1 MVYRH
6 NEELIKKLQNEKEAE
21 AFFYKTLEE
30 CKKMDKKQARE
41 HLIETM
47 KILRKAQGSWV
58 CDNWFGNFFYKIIS
72 SIIFKLRL
80 ERYRDADQRNQNR

>member
-1 MVYRH
+1 MVYQY
-6 NEELIKKLQNEKEAE
+6 NEELLKKLRNDKEAE

-30 CKKMDKKQARE
+30 CKRMNKQQAKQ

-58 CDNWFGNFFYKIIS
+58 FDNWFGNIFYRIGA
-72 SIIFKLRL
+72 SIILKLRL
-80 ERYRDADQRNQNR
+80 ERFKDADQKKF